1 MKDEKISEYGLASIV
16 YKATKQYEEDW
27 KRIVQQKDSEI
38 ENLKKTIQDLT
49 TELEEFRSIAE
60 KVGAGKAVS
69 DKEKLEKI
77 INDTLR
83 ALPVG
88 NINTH
93 TPDTIPERVQD
104 WVKEA
109 AEECRWREK
118 WEELADR
125 LIVYAEEI
133 SYQKCDIDNWHEK
146 ASKDIEQ
153 YEKLKKLTN
162 AH

>member
-38 ENLKKTIQDLT
+38 ESLKS
-49 TELEEFRSIAE
+49 ELEEYRSIAE
-60 KVGAGKAVS
+60 KVGAEKAVS

-77 INDTLR
+77 IKETLYE
-83 ALPVG
+83 LPIG

-93 TPDTIPERVQD
+93 TPETIPGRVKY
-104 WVKEA
+104 WVQEA
-109 AEECRWREK
+109 AEECSLREK
-118 WEELADR
+118 WEACADR

-133 SYQKCDIDNWHEK
+133 SYQKCDFGNWHEK

-153 YEKLKKLTN
+153 YEKLKEFTDGN
-162 AH
+162 R

>member
-1 MKDEKISEYGLASIV
+1 MKYEKISEYGLASIV

-27 KRIVQQKDSEI
+27 KRIVQQKDNEI
-38 ENLKKTIQDLT
+38 ESLKS
-49 TELEEFRSIAE
+49 ELEEYRSIAE
-60 KVGAGKAVS
+60 KIGAEKAVS

-104 WVKEA
+104 WVQEA
-109 AEECRWREK
+109 AEECYFRERWEAC
-118 WEELADR
+118 ADR
-125 LIVYAEEI
+125 LIVYAKEI
-133 SYQKCDIDNWHEK
+133 QTTVINQALYEAVCEDIREYNN
-146 ASKDIEQ
+146 
-153 YEKLKKLTN
+153 LKKEFTDGTIQN
-162 AH
+162 

>member
-38 ENLKKTIQDLT
+38 ESLKKILKETLY
-49 TELEEFRSIAE
+49 ELPI
-60 KVGAGKAVS
+60 
-69 DKEKLEKI
+69 
-77 INDTLR
+77 
-83 ALPVG
+83 G

-93 TPDTIPERVQD
+93 TPETIPGRVKY
-104 WVKEA
+104 WVQEA
-109 AEECRWREK
+109 AEECSLREK

-153 YEKLKKLTN
+153 YEKLKKKLTN
-162 AH
+162 EH